1 MKALAFQLPRKPGD
15 RGDPRRANA
24 LRVIKNLVHG
34 DARDYAKALA
44 RFRWQAAPDAASL
57 VLLLWACPDEAS
69 VAALLATAA
78 DGGLRADAQVWAA
91 LAGKW
96 TVAGNHEAAGRAQA
110 YLAALDAPPP
120 PPHTADCLA
129 RKRTLWLRRLAAR
142 SEHGRVA
149 AAVSAFVAAGD
160 ASPAMLRAVRRVADA
175 APALDA
181 ALAGDSSLEKAF
193 AAAAAAPREPRSRR
207 AIAPPPSPMTDSVLA
222 SPPSPATPPERPT
235 LSPSS
240 PMTPVS
246 ATPNSSALSTPARE
260 PSPER
265 PATPASDDESL
276 ASLGTYLSSL
286 GPLGGENGVVSLTG
300 KRVNP
305 SRPPTR
311 DGRRSSN
318 FKFVH
323 HTRNIYKEAFVP
335 VASGRPQGMM
345 GPTLMSCVSPELPS
359 TPSLSLTT

>member
-1 MKALAFQLPRKPGD
+1 MKALAFQLPRKAGD

-24 LRVIKNLVHG
+24 LRMIKNLVHG
-34 DARDYAKALA
+34 DARDYATALA
-44 RFRWQAAPDAASL
+44 RFRRQAAPDAAAL
-57 VLLLWACPDEAS
+57 VLLLRGCPDEAS
-69 VAALLATAA
+69 AAALLATAA

-91 LAGKW
+91 LAGQW
-96 TVAGNHEAAGRAQA
+96 AVAGNREAAGRARA

-120 PPHTADCLA
+120 PPQSSDRLA
-129 RKRTLWLRRLAAR
+129 RQRTLWLRRLAAR

-181 ALAGDSSLEKAF
+181 ALAGDPSLEQAF
-193 AAAAAAPREPRSRR
+193 VAAAAAPREPRSRR
-207 AIAPPPSPMTDSVLA
+207 AIAPPPSPMTL
-222 SPPSPATPPERPT
+222 SPPSP
-235 LSPSS
+235 
-240 PMTPVS
+240 MTPAS
-246 ATPNSSALSTPARE
+246 ATPTSSALSTPVRE

-311 DGRRSSN
+311 D
-318 FKFVH
+318 
-323 HTRNIYKEAFVP
+323 E
-335 VASGRPQGMM
+335 RP
-345 GPTLMSCVSPELPS
+345 PE
-359 TPSLSLTT
+359 